1 MEISILLSIGLIS
14 SLAVNIVLGRL
25 ALWQSKDLTIVSDN
39 LGDLV
44 EIIENYRNHL
54 KKIYELD
61 AFYGDE
67 TLSFLMEHTNAVR
80 KLLEVQYGSISSIT
94 EPIEYELED
103 YRDAEEEN
111 REKEKHVLYAGTRKR
126 DS

>member
-1 MEISILLSIGLIS
+1 MGLVI

-80 KLLEVQYGSISSIT
+80 NLLEVQYGNVSSIT
-94 EPIEYELED
+94 EPVEYELED
-103 YRDAEEEN
+103 YKDAEEEDS
-111 REKEKHVLYAGTRKR
+111 EKEKHVLYAGTRKR
-126 DS
+126 DN